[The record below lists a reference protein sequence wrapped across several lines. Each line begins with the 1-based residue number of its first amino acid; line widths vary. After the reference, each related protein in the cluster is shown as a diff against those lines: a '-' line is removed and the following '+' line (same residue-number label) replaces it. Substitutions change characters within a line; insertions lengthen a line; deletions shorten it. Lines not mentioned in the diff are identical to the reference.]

1 MKATCFF
8 FFSAEVSSLSGG
20 NEPSPRVTRL
30 SSQLAMSTVLA
41 KSSVGTAL
49 QLAGICWNILEE
61 GGSPCAFC
69 FSDNFPSSIDLIM
82 ICHDK

>member
-1 MKATCFF
+1 MKATVFF

-30 SSQLAMSTVLA
+30 SSQLAMSTVSA

-49 QLAGICWNILEE
+49 QNMLEYI
-61 GGSPCAFC
+61 GSTCAFC
-69 FSDNFPSSIDLIM
+69 FSDNFPSSIGLIM